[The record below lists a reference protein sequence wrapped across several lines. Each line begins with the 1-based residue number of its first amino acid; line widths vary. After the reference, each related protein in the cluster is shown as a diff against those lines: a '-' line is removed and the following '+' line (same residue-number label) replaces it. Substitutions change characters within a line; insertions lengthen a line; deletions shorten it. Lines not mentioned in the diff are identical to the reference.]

1 MSSKAA
7 RSKPTSGASETLRV
21 LIVDDEKHV
30 LVVLERMFDMFAKQ
44 GGLKLELTKVSDS
57 ADALH
62 FLLKRGKKNDVIFS
76 DVRMPKLTGVDIY
89 NSIKGVKPEL
99 LERFVFVTAYSND
112 LHQELPGEDLHMLH
126 KPFNYNQFSEKL
138 NGLLS
143 TES

>member
-1 MSSKAA
+1 MSSDAA
-7 RSKPTSGASETLRV
+7 RSKSKSRTSETLRV

-44 GGLKLELTKVSDS
+44 SGLKLELTKVTDS

-62 FLLKRGKKNDVIFS
+62 FLLKRGKKRDVIFS

-99 LERFVFVTAYSND
+99 LERFVFVTAYSGD
-112 LHQELPGEDLHMLH
+112 LLQELPGEKPHVLN

-143 TES
+143 TQS